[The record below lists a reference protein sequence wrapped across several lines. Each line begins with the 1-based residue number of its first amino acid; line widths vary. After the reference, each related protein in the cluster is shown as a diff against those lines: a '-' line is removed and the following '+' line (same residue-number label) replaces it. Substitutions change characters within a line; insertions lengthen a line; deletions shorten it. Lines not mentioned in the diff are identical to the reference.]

1 WPTRRS
7 SSLSPGALAG
17 GAEKRTRTSTGLPP
31 PEPESGASANSAISA
46 GSPRIS
52 APHSGVKPNPVIAPP
67 RPRAPSDPKSANFS
81 YPRIRCAPPGAPRP
95 RNGHVSHLRHG
106 MKFASGSRIELSVLR
121 PKKKPAEGFTLIELM
136 VVVTIIG
143 ILAGLA
149 GPGVGAALR
158 EMRASN
164 ARADVIRILN
174 HARTAPRGTG
184 KAHLL
189 QFDGAADGNR
199 GRLSVYRSDASSC
212 LTTDWAA
219 VIAASNNCDV
229 VTGVNN
235 RCVTRTDFQ
244 NF

>member
-1 WPTRRS
+1 
-7 SSLSPGALAG
+7 
-17 GAEKRTRTSTGLPP
+17 
-31 PEPESGASANSAISA
+31 
-46 GSPRIS
+46 
-52 APHSGVKPNPVIAPP
+52 
-67 RPRAPSDPKSANFS
+67 
-81 YPRIRCAPPGAPRP
+81 
-95 RNGHVSHLRHG
+95 

-189 QFDGAADGNR
+189 QFDGAAEGNR

-244 NF
+244 SFFELSGAYSLQLTEAINPQALFVCYEPAGRMFWSNQANAAGLSSNPPAGANGAFLFTLTTFRGAVGGTPIGVARQILQPYGAAARVRR